1 MLWALMSPTRL
12 KYKFYEWAWI
22 TLCLRAESF
31 NYLRCL
37 HQAFVAWRQ
46 AFYLICLGH
55 RQEIC
60 RYRARTALL
69 RWYEIH
75 QTATNS
81 LRMRRRADCW
91 RIVRRVQCSFD
102 RWVQTA
108 QQGVAR
114 VTMHT
119 GQLALWLHQGN
130 SKHCI
135 VARGLQKWSKVAV
148 SRRLRRGKLRRADQF
163 RSRRVLHRTFF
174 QLWLHTTDY
183 RQYDR
188 RCNHA
193 SEELRD
199 PTNNAEYDKHSKR
212 AAVDQ
217 PAPQWR
223 VFYPLSM
230 GFRQCMPLLKASLG
244 ELEGVPEM
252 WEPKLKRG
260 HLPFINLV
268 PEKKKKKKKKK
279 AAAKE

>member
-1 MLWALMSPTRL
+1 MRMATFPIPTLPLPNQTAYGILACVREHCASEEANP
-12 KYKFYEWAWI
+12 KPTHIA
-22 TLCLRAESF
+22 S
-31 NYLRCL
+31 
-37 HQAFVAWRQ
+37 RQ

-60 RYRARTALL
+60 RYRARTALV

-174 QLWLHTTDY
+174 QLWLYTTDY
-183 RQYDR
+183 RRYDR

-212 AAVDQ
+212 AAVDETC
-217 PAPQWR
+217 AS
-223 VFYPLSM
+223 VASFLSSFD
-230 GFRQCMPLLKASLG
+230 GLSPVHAVADGQSG
-244 ELEGVPEM
+244 
-252 WEPKLKRG
+252 
-260 HLPFINLV
+260 
-268 PEKKKKKKKKK
+268 
-279 AAAKE
+279 